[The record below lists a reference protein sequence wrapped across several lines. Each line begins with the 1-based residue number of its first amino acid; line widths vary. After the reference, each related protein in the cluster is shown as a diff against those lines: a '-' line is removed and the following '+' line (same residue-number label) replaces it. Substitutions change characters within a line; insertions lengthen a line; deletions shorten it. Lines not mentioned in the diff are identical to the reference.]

1 MNLSNNTILITGGAG
16 GIGLAL
22 AEELLKYGNKIIISG
37 RNFEKLRQAQNK
49 FPALEIIQC
58 DISKEDDVKKMV
70 QEIQQKFPDFNFLIN
85 NAGLMKMWNIQKEPT
100 NIKEQ
105 KEEILTNIFGTFQLT
120 QSLIPHLSKQ
130 KQSTILN
137 VSSVLAFVPMS
148 ATPIYNATK
157 AAIHSQSISIRQQL
171 QNTSIKVFEVL
182 PASIETQ
189 MTTDMEKITGIQNNS
204 PKMLPDKL
212 AMLIVK
218 GLQNNTFE
226 IRPGMANMLY
236 HIHRLFPSL
245 AQNIL
250 RKQSEKILSKL

>member
-157 AAIHSQSISIRQQL
+157 AAIHS
-171 QNTSIKVFEVL
+171 
-182 PASIETQ
+182 
-189 MTTDMEKITGIQNNS
+189 
-204 PKMLPDKL
+204 
-212 AMLIVK
+212 
-218 GLQNNTFE
+218 
-226 IRPGMANMLY
+226 
-236 HIHRLFPSL
+236 
-245 AQNIL
+245 
-250 RKQSEKILSKL
+250 